1 MSILDIFTSKTSST
15 QDSKEDNKTS
25 FLGFSAGPTH
35 GLGFTYRKTIGNFGI
50 QTSVLPYKTTNPEN
64 QNDESSFYAGG
75 LTGFLILNKGVFG
88 NLYVSLGGGAYR
100 RKNTYTSYIPLEPK
114 TDENQT
120 TQMQQ
125 GREEL
130 ITNLSGGVGFGPAI
144 GMEFNFAGNFT
155 FSIELPMAFIFA
167 FKDDKIQNI
176 KFTSV
181 LPIPNVSLLYRF

>member
-1 MSILDIFTSKTSST
+1 MSILDIFTSKNSST
-15 QDSKEDNKTS
+15 QDSEEDNKTS

-35 GLGFTYRKTIGNFGI
+35 GLGFTYRKTMGNLGI

-64 QNDESSFYAGG
+64 ENDENSFYAGG
-75 LTGFLILNKGVFG
+75 LTGFLILNKGLFG
-88 NLYVSLGGGAYR
+88 NLYVSLGTGIYR
-100 RKNTYTSYIPLEPK
+100 RKSSYTNYIPPTVSTEDPKVNIDQGRTELVTNTY
-114 TDENQT
+114 
-120 TQMQQ
+120 
-125 GREEL
+125 
-130 ITNLSGGVGFGPAI
+130 GGVGVGPAI

-155 FSIELPMAFIFA
+155 FSIELPMAFIFM